1 MVWKELVRLM
11 AMIQSHFVRGSDE
24 VGDLV
29 RFRHIGG
36 VVKHAPATF
45 CFQQEAEFF
54 DLIVVAKTVQHDI
67 GALPRKSLRNA
78 KADAAC
84 GACHDNC
91 PMHAFP
97 FLHYF
102 AHI

>member
-1 MVWKELVRLM
+1 VLNAGIVDEHIDRTKLFM
-11 AMIQSHFVRGSDE
+11 RGIDE
-24 VGDLV
+24 IGNLV
-29 RFRHIGG
+29 RFRHICR
-36 VVKHAPATF
+36 VVEHAPATF
-45 CFQQEAEFF
+45 GFQQEAEFF
-54 DLIVVAKTVQHDI
+54 NFVFVAEAIQHDI
-67 GALPRKSLRNA
+67 RALPRKSLCDA
-78 KADAAC
+78 KADATC